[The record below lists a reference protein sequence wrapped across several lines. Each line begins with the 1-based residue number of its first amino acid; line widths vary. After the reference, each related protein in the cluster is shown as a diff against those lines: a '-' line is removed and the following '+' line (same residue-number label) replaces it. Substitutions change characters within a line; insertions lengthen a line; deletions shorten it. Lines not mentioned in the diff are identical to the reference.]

1 MGIPVL
7 VLGESGTGK
16 STSMR
21 NLDPKHV
28 ALIQV
33 IKKPL
38 PFRSIGWMPYVS
50 DSWETIKKAMSKAAN
65 GGRKRIVVDDFQ
77 YLMANEFM
85 RSHNIKGFDKFTEI
99 AFHAWDVLRHAQE
112 LPDDVRVY
120 FLSHTATD
128 DQGHT
133 KAKTIGKMLDEKI
146 TVEGLFTIVL
156 RTLRNDQGYFFTT
169 ENNGF
174 DTVKSPLGMFEQKQ
188 IDNDLNAVD
197 RAIVEYYG
205 LTNQEEAAA

>member
-7 VLGESGTGK
+7 ILGESGTGK

-21 NLDPKHV
+21 NFDGSKV

-38 PFRSIGWMPYVS
+38 PFRSGSFKPFVS
-50 DSWETIKKAMSKAAN
+50 DDWQKIQTAMNKAVSAGYKV
-65 GGRKRIVVDDFQ
+65 IVIDDFQ

-99 AFHAWDVLRHAQE
+99 AFHAWDVLRHAQS
-112 LPDDVRVY
+112 LSDDVRVY
-120 FLSHTATD
+120 FLSHSTSD
-128 DQGHT
+128 DQGHV

-156 RTLRNDQGYFFTT
+156 RTFRNDSGYFFTT
-169 ENNGF
+169 QNNGS
-174 DTVKSPLGMFEQKQ
+174 DTVKSPLGMFETNQ
-188 IDNDLNAVD
+188 IDNDLAAVD
-197 RAIVEYYG
+197 LSIVDYYN
-205 LTNQEEAAA
+205 LEKQQ